1 MNQLDSEEREIL
13 ESYEKGEWK
22 PIEDLEAEMERYRE
36 YARATLKQDRSVSV
50 PISSGDLAALQKL
63 AIEEGMPF
71 QALMST
77 IVHNYLAARTLDSE
91 ALAQPATATDH
102 RNGEPHD

>member
-1 MNQLDSEEREIL
+1 MNQLDREERDIL

-22 PIEDLEAEMERYRE
+22 PVEDLEAEMERYRE

-50 PISSGDLAALQKL
+50 PISSSDLAAIQKL
-63 AIEEGMPF
+63 AIEEEMPF

-77 IVHNYLAARTLDSE
+77 IVHNYLAARTLDGE
-91 ALAQPATATDH
+91 APAQPAAETDQS
-102 RNGEPHD
+102 NGDPHD